1 MEKTST
7 TYGREN
13 DGKNGTNSNFFICS
27 CVIYLMLFYFFKF
40 CSYSSVCL
48 CARLRK
54 GQAWGGGSPIVK
66 MQGCPSSRF
75 GASDR
80 SKLWSDRGPTGR
92 KSSYFYPYRYRL
104 GLFIKKINQYIVVK
118 QTRDCNTVAVK
129 SAFDDFLSS
138 LRVSPCSRV
147 AISRALLYLTLSTIT
162 IENEGLLAVSG
173 IV

>member
-66 MQGCPSSRF
+66 MQGRPSSRF

-80 SKLWSDRGPTGR
+80 NKFWSDRGYHTGTIR
-92 KSSYFYPYRYRL
+92 
-104 GLFIKKINQYIVVK
+104 I
-118 QTRDCNTVAVK
+118 
-129 SAFDDFLSS
+129 S
-138 LRVSPCSRV
+138 LRAVQKKNKPVYR
-147 AISRALLYLTLSTIT
+147 RKT
-162 IENEGLLAVSG
+162 NQGL
-173 IV
+173 